1 MREKSF
7 SHHLTSPTVALL
19 VVAGAIAP
27 AVLPSSAADYP
38 AQPVRILVGFA
49 AGGAP
54 DTLARVVGDK
64 LAQDWGQPIVVDN
77 RTGAQGNIA
86 MAAVARAAADGYT
99 LALMPVGN
107 AAVNPLITRNL
118 PYDPVKD
125 FAPVSEIAMVENVL
139 VISSR
144 SPIRT
149 LQELIALG
157 RSDAAKLSYA
167 TPGAGSLAHLAAE
180 MLARAA
186 GFQMDHV
193 PYRGVAPALT
203 DVIRGDVSIM
213 FAQLST
219 AKPFIDGGQ
228 LRPLG
233 IASRERSVVVP
244 NLATI
249 AEAGDMPGFE
259 AVSWYALMA
268 PAHTPELVIRKIHL
282 GVVRALNLPDVR
294 AALMA
299 QGAMPV
305 GNSPAEL
312 ADVNCDGHRALGES
326 HQGFEYRGPTVANQL
341 LAPRWLDMSPLYLTY
356 LNALDVEALA
366 LTDDE
371 ILTAVASG
379 LAAQGR
385 RETVIEPRVHL
396 IPDSSVLGHFNVLR
410 GAFRPPINL
419 AGVKVIGDY
428 VDNYKE
434 GLPSELGL
442 LLLMDPLNGAP
453 KAIIDGSRL
462 TEMRTGAVTAIGA
475 KHLARRGS
483 KILGHVGARGT
494 AYWNVRLL
502 DRLFEFDEIR
512 VHSRR
517 PESRE
522 AFSARLAQDLG
533 KPVRATEEWRDC
545 VEDADIIV
553 EAARLTE
560 PAPLLKTAWIKKGAF
575 VVAYGTMSAV
585 ELSLTDIMD
594 KMVVDD
600 WSQCKAGPFGSL
612 RAHVEAGK
620 LSEATLHAEMG
631 EIVSGRKTGRE
642 REDETILFWHRGLSL
657 SDIALGAMMLDKAAR
672 LGIGQRLR
680 YA

>member
-1 MREKSF
+1 
-7 SHHLTSPTVALL
+7 
-19 VVAGAIAP
+19 
-27 AVLPSSAADYP
+27 
-38 AQPVRILVGFA
+38 
-49 AGGAP
+49 
-54 DTLARVVGDK
+54 
-64 LAQDWGQPIVVDN
+64 
-77 RTGAQGNIA
+77 
-86 MAAVARAAADGYT
+86 
-99 LALMPVGN
+99 
-107 AAVNPLITRNL
+107 
-118 PYDPVKD
+118 
-125 FAPVSEIAMVENVL
+125 
-139 VISSR
+139 
-144 SPIRT
+144 
-149 LQELIALG
+149 
-157 RSDAAKLSYA
+157 
-167 TPGAGSLAHLAAE
+167 
-180 MLARAA
+180 
-186 GFQMDHV
+186 
-193 PYRGVAPALT
+193 
-203 DVIRGDVSIM
+203 
-213 FAQLST
+213 
-219 AKPFIDGGQ
+219 
-228 LRPLG
+228 
-233 IASRERSVVVP
+233 
-244 NLATI
+244 
-249 AEAGDMPGFE
+249 
-259 AVSWYALMA
+259 
-268 PAHTPELVIRKIHL
+268 
-282 GVVRALNLPDVR
+282 
-294 AALMA
+294 
-299 QGAMPV
+299 
-305 GNSPAEL
+305 
-312 ADVNCDGHRALGES
+312 
-326 HQGFEYRGPTVANQL
+326 
-341 LAPRWLDMSPLYLTY
+341 MSPLYLTF

-396 IPDSSVLGHFNVLR
+396 IPDSSALGHFNILR

-428 VDNYKE
+428 VDNYKQ

-442 LLLMDPLNGAP
+442 LLLMDPSNGAP
-453 KAIIDGSRL
+453 KAVIDGSRL

-475 KHLARRGS
+475 KHLARKGS

-502 DRLFEFDEIR
+502 DRLFDFDEIR

-533 KPVRATEEWRDC
+533 KPVKTTEEWRDC

-553 EAARLTE
+553 EAARLIE
-560 PAPLLKTAWIKKGAF
+560 PAPMLKTSWIKKGAF
-575 VVAYGTMSAV
+575 VVPYGTMSAV

-600 WSQCKAGPFGSL
+600 WSQCKAGRFGSL

-631 EIVSGRKTGRE
+631 EIVSGRKSGRE

-657 SDIALGAMMLDKAAR
+657 SDIALGAMILDKAAR